1 MDSQLRQLV
10 WQRAGSRCEYC
21 QFPAQFA
28 EAPFQ
33 IDHIIAQKHGGE
45 TNAENLALAC
55 YYCNS
60 YKGPNIAGID
70 PVFGEVVRLYHPRR
84 DVWSEHF
91 TWDGPALVG
100 RTAVGRT
107 TMHVLWMNHPHMVE
121 IRRWLI
127 IAEKFP
133 PVS

>member
-1 MDSQLRQLV
+1 MVEKRTPRI
-10 WQRAGSRCEYC
+10 WPWRATTGY
-21 QFPAQFA
+21 
-28 EAPFQ
+28 
-33 IDHIIAQKHGGE
+33 
-45 TNAENLALAC
+45 
-55 YYCNS
+55 S

-91 TWDGPALVG
+91 TWDGPVLVG
-100 RTAVGRT
+100 RTAIGRT
-107 TMHVLWMNHPHMVE
+107 TIHVLWMNHPHMVE